1 MNTLNKSFPTKDEV
15 IEVFNKVL
23 VMRLTYEDVH
33 QKTLAELGI
42 DSMEVLDINLAL
54 DLQYGLQF
62 DLEKLSSQSKI
73 TDLIDD
79 ILTLRP

>member
-1 MNTLNKSFPTKDEV
+1 MNALNQSYPTKDEV
-15 IEVFNKVL
+15 IEIFNKVL

-42 DSMEVLDINLAL
+42 DSMELLDINLAL

-73 TDLIDD
+73 ADLIDD
-79 ILTLRP
+79 ILTSRS

>member
-1 MNTLNKSFPTKDEV
+1 MNALNQSSPTKDEV
-15 IEVFNKVL
+15 IEIFNKVL
-23 VMRLTYEDVH
+23 VMRLTDEDVH

-42 DSMEVLDINLAL
+42 DSMELLDVNLEL
-54 DLQYGLQF
+54 DLQYELQF

-79 ILTLRP
+79 ILTSR

>member
-1 MNTLNKSFPTKDEV
+1 MNSTNQSYPTKDEV
-15 IEVFNKVL
+15 IEIFNKVL
-23 VMRLTYEDVH
+23 VIQLTYEDVH

-42 DSMEVLDINLAL
+42 DSMELLDINLAL

-79 ILTLRP
+79 ILILR

>member
-1 MNTLNKSFPTKDEV
+1 MNALNKSYPTKDKV
-15 IEVFNKVL
+15 IEIFNKVL
-23 VMRLTYEDVH
+23 VMQLTDEDVH

-42 DSMEVLDINLAL
+42 DSMELLDVNLEL
-54 DLQYGLQF
+54 DLQYELQF

-79 ILTLRP
+79 ILTSR

>member
-1 MNTLNKSFPTKDEV
+1 MNALNQSYPTKDEV
-15 IEVFNKVL
+15 IEIFNKVL
-23 VMRLTYEDVH
+23 VMQLTYEDVH

-42 DSMEVLDINLAL
+42 DSMELLDLNLAL
-54 DLQYGLQF
+54 DLQHGLQF

-79 ILTLRP
+79 ILTSRS

>member
-1 MNTLNKSFPTKDEV
+1 MNALNKSYPTKDEV
-15 IEVFNKVL
+15 IEIFNKVL

-42 DSMEVLDINLAL
+42 DSMELLDINLAL

-79 ILTLRP
+79 ILTSRS

>member
-1 MNTLNKSFPTKDEV
+1 MNALNQSYPTKDEV
-15 IEVFNKVL
+15 IEIFNKVL
-23 VMRLTYEDVH
+23 VIRLTYEDVH

-42 DSMEVLDINLAL
+42 DSMELLDINLAL
-54 DLQYGLQF
+54 DLQHGLQF

-79 ILTLRP
+79 ILTSRS

>member
-1 MNTLNKSFPTKDEV
+1 MNALNQSYPTKDEV
-15 IEVFNKVL
+15 IEIFNKVL

-33 QKTLAELGI
+33 QKTLAEIGI
-42 DSMEVLDINLAL
+42 DSMELLDINLAL

-79 ILTLRP
+79 ILTSRS

>member
-1 MNTLNKSFPTKDEV
+1 MNALNQSYPTKDEV
-15 IEVFNKVL
+15 IEIFNKVL
-23 VMRLTYEDVH
+23 VIQLTYKEIH

-42 DSMEVLDINLAL
+42 DSMELLDINLAL

-62 DLEKLSSQSKI
+62 DLERLSSQSKI

-79 ILTLRP
+79 ILTSRP

>member
-1 MNTLNKSFPTKDEV
+1 MNALNQSYPTKDEV
-15 IEVFNKVL
+15 IEIFNKVL

-42 DSMEVLDINLAL
+42 DSMELLDINLAI

-62 DLEKLSSQSKI
+62 DLEKISSQSKI

-79 ILTLRP
+79 ILTSG

>member
-1 MNTLNKSFPTKDEV
+1 MNALNQSYPTKDEV
-15 IEVFNKVL
+15 IEIFNKVL

-42 DSMEVLDINLAL
+42 DSMDILDINLAL
-54 DLQYGLQF
+54 DLQYELQF
-62 DLEKLSSQSKI
+62 DLEKIGSQSKI

-79 ILTLRP
+79 ILTSR

>member
-1 MNTLNKSFPTKDEV
+1 MNALNQSYPTKDEV
-15 IEVFNKVL
+15 IEIFNKVL

-42 DSMEVLDINLAL
+42 DSMELLDINLAL
-54 DLQYGLQF
+54 DLQHGLQF

-79 ILTLRP
+79 ILTSRP

>member
-1 MNTLNKSFPTKDEV
+1 MNTLNQSYPSKDEV
-15 IEVFNKVL
+15 IEIFNKIL
-23 VMRLTYEDVH
+23 VMRLTYEDIH

-42 DSMEVLDINLAL
+42 DSMELLDINLAL

-73 TDLIDD
+73 TQLIDD
-79 ILTLRP
+79 ILSSR

>member
-1 MNTLNKSFPTKDEV
+1 MNSTNQSYPTKDEV
-15 IEVFNKVL
+15 VEIFNKVL
-23 VMRLTYEDVH
+23 VIQLTYEDVH

-42 DSMEVLDINLAL
+42 DSMELLDINLAL

-73 TDLIDD
+73 SDLIDD
-79 ILTLRP
+79 ILTSRP

>member
-1 MNTLNKSFPTKDEV
+1 MNTLNKSYPTKDEV
-15 IEVFNKVL
+15 IEIFNKVL

-42 DSMEVLDINLAL
+42 DSMELLDINLAL
-54 DLQYGLQF
+54 DLQYELQF

-73 TDLIDD
+73 SDLIDD
-79 ILTLRP
+79 ILTSRP

>member
-15 IEVFNKVL
+15 IEIFNKVL

-42 DSMEVLDINLAL
+42 DSMELLDINLAL
-54 DLQYGLQF
+54 DLQYELQF

-73 TDLIDD
+73 SDLIDD
-79 ILTLRP
+79 ILTSRP

>member
-1 MNTLNKSFPTKDEV
+1 MNALNQSYPTKDEV
-15 IEVFNKVL
+15 IEIFNKVL

-42 DSMEVLDINLAL
+42 DSMELLDINLAI

-79 ILTLRP
+79 ILTSRP

>member
-1 MNTLNKSFPTKDEV
+1 MNALNKSYPTKDEV
-15 IEVFNKVL
+15 IEIFNKVL

-42 DSMEVLDINLAL
+42 DSMELLDINLAL

-73 TDLIDD
+73 TNLIDD
-79 ILTLRP
+79 ILTSRS

>member
-1 MNTLNKSFPTKDEV
+1 MNALNQSYPTKDEV
-15 IEVFNKVL
+15 IEIFNKAL

-42 DSMEVLDINLAL
+42 DSMELLDINLAL

-79 ILTLRP
+79 ILTSRP

>member
-1 MNTLNKSFPTKDEV
+1 MNALNQSYPTKDEG
-15 IEVFNKVL
+15 IEIFNNAL

-42 DSMEVLDINLAL
+42 DSMELLDINLAI

-79 ILTLRP
+79 ILTSRP

>member
-1 MNTLNKSFPTKDEV
+1 MNALNQSYPTKDEV
-15 IEVFNKVL
+15 IEIFNKVL
-23 VMRLTYEDVH
+23 VMQLTYEDVH

-42 DSMEVLDINLAL
+42 DSMELLDINLAL
-54 DLQYGLQF
+54 DLQHGLQF

-79 ILTLRP
+79 ILTSRS

>member
-1 MNTLNKSFPTKDEV
+1 MNSTNQSYPTKDEL
-15 IEVFNKVL
+15 IETFNKVL
-23 VMRLTYEDVH
+23 VIQLTYEDVH

-42 DSMEVLDINLAL
+42 DSMELLDINLAL

-62 DLEKLSSQSKI
+62 DLEKLGSQSKI

-79 ILTLRP
+79 ILTSRQ

>member
-1 MNTLNKSFPTKDEV
+1 MNALNKSYPTKDKV
-15 IEVFNKVL
+15 IEIFNKVL
-23 VMRLTYEDVH
+23 VMRLSYEDVH

-42 DSMEVLDINLAL
+42 DSMELLDVNLEL
-54 DLQYGLQF
+54 DLQYELQF

-79 ILTLRP
+79 ILTSR